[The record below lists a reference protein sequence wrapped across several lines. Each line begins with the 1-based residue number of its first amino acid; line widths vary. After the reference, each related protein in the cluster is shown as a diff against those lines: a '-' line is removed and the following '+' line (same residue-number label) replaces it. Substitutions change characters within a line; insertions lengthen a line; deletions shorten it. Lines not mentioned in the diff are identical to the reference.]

1 MIFHHLT
8 GDVVVVVSAAADF
21 HDDYDDNEDATNA
34 AALAWEFSIMLTL
47 LRHTQTTRAVVIRAM
62 GMGGFANAA
71 PSVQLYCVTE
81 SVFYASGFHKCALW
95 FVHDPQDRKF
105 MFYSSLFL

>member
-8 GDVVVVVSAAADF
+8 GDVAVVVSAAADF

-34 AALAWEFSIMLTL
+34 AALAWEFSIMLTI

-62 GMGGFANAA
+62 GVGGFANAA

-81 SVFYASGFHKCALW
+81 SVFLCERVS
-95 FVHDPQDRKF
+95 
-105 MFYSSLFL
+105 